1 MECTFGLIDDLQW
14 KKNIINET
22 LTRMSRK
29 GYHFVASAHKD
40 GNSTRVSTFFD
51 DEHLIASCTERNLS
65 YNARL
70 AQLLFGEVFKA
81 GYDSPMGRNGDE
93 L

>member
-1 MECTFGLIDDLQW
+1 
-14 KKNIINET
+14 
-22 LTRMSRK
+22 MSRK

-40 GNSTRVSTFFD
+40 SDSTRVSTFFD
-51 DEHLIASCTERNLS
+51 DEHLVASCTEGNLS

-70 AQLLFGEVFKA
+70 AQLLFAEVLKP

>member
-1 MECTFGLIDDLQW
+1 MV
-14 KKNIINET
+14 NET
-22 LTRMSRK
+22 LKKKSGK

-51 DEHLIASCTERNLS
+51 DEHLVASGTEGNLS

-70 AQLLFGEVFKA
+70 SQLLFGEVFKA
-81 GYDSPMGRNGDE
+81 GYDSPMSGNGDE